1 MRDIEP
7 EEIQV
12 SQDVVSLYPFL
23 SFDKA
28 IDVIMGQ
35 LKNNFEDFSTR
46 KILTLKTVHQLIK
59 LCISEWGISLGK
71 CHLEII

>member
-35 LKNNFEDFSTR
+35 LKSNFEDFSTR

-59 LCISEWGISLGK
+59 LCISEWGISLGE